1 MCMISWLLLNNN
13 AKNLKTKTLLL
24 LSPHDVVFSS
34 SLWDFKFK
42 WSVCFYNEN
51 FLKLY
56 VWSVMEI
63 ARRRRATPPRL
74 FFFPSKRKIQ
84 LMNGTFFWQSSH
96 TNFFSRLFMESF
108 FKDPALLLLHC
119 SAIIISNVRLSS
131 KTFFLLTALR
141 SPFSLFSMYLLIL
154 YLRPFSH
161 WETNVFLFVPCRHVV
176 DFLLSSSLR
185 TVYDNPS
192 KSLTIFQWYFYGRFY
207 TVCLQGNDAGNL
219 WKTRHFCQGHLLII
233 PGFTFRSTVAVKSF
247 EDVKKFRFATF
258 VLM

>member
-1 MCMISWLLLNNN
+1 MPRIWRLRLCCFSLLMM
-13 AKNLKTKTLLL
+13 
-24 LSPHDVVFSS
+24 SS
-34 SLWDFKFK
+34 SLPLYETSNSNEACAFTTKTF
-42 WSVCFYNEN
+42 WSSMFEVLWRLRGGAAQRHQGSSSFLLSAKYNS
-51 FLKLY
+51 
-56 VWSVMEI
+56 WME
-63 ARRRRATPPRL
+63 L
-74 FFFPSKRKIQ
+74 
-84 LMNGTFFWQSSH
+84 FFWQSSH

-176 DFLLSSSLR
+176 DFLLSGSLL
-185 TVYDNPS
+185 TVYNYPS
-192 KSLTIFQWYFYGRFY
+192 KSLTIFQWDFYGRFY